1 MARRMGHLGTV
12 AEDVAAILA
21 DRPKLKLRRS
31 KATHDLPQW
40 IIRAVAEIASAE
52 GIARSDVVAW
62 AIADL
67 LRHYQAGEVDW
78 SECKGPSRSPR
89 TEWKLELPEECNELE
104 TMPA

>member
-1 MARRMGHLGTV
+1 MARRTGHLGTV

-31 KATHDLPQW
+31 KATYDLPKRV
-40 IIRAVAEIASAE
+40 IMAVDKIASAE

-67 LRHYQAGEVDW
+67 LRRYRAGEVDW

-89 TEWKLELPEECNELE
+89 TEWKLELPEEWQR
-104 TMPA
+104 T